1 MIEVKYIDRLGN
13 NLFQYCFG
21 RIVAEK
27 LGYKLKAVPI
37 PGFPNTG
44 TEVRG
49 HDFSSLPQKTLLGDE
64 PQKTRRQ
71 QVDLRTI
78 LSDKQNRNILIEGY
92 FQRYEY
98 YKEYKEIIRN
108 DWLLMDAPAEKDV
121 DPDDVFVY
129 IRRGD
134 FVRLGY
140 ALPFSYYEGALQ
152 AVGKCKDIYIGTDNI
167 KDPFLALFKKY
178 KPIICHTTHDPL
190 KDFVFMM
197 SFNKIIQSASSFSWW
212 ASFLSKAEAIYT
224 PAPFFGHWSGEY
236 PGVDLTVDDEAR
248 YVYLSCQERYKK
260 SIYEKCIEIKNRSI
274 LENIK
279 ILGNKVRHWIR

>member
-1 MIEVKYIDRLGN
+1 MCVCVKFYMYIYGFYPHEESWRVN
-13 NLFQYCFG
+13 
-21 RIVAEK
+21 IVFLMTA
-27 LGYKLKAVPI
+27 
-37 PGFPNTG
+37 
-44 TEVRG
+44 
-49 HDFSSLPQKTLLGDE
+49 
-64 PQKTRRQ
+64 
-71 QVDLRTI
+71 
-78 LSDKQNRNILIEGY
+78 LI
-92 FQRYEY
+92 FFIFR
-98 YKEYKEIIRN
+98 
-108 DWLLMDAPAEKDV
+108 
-121 DPDDVFVY
+121 
-129 IRRGD
+129 
-134 FVRLGY
+134 
-140 ALPFSYYEGALQ
+140 
-152 AVGKCKDIYIGTDNI
+152 
-167 KDPFLALFKKY
+167 LFKKY